1 MEKIMSND
9 RLARLQQRF
18 EQQQQEQESRRTNAT
33 GFYPFFLME
42 DGKDAIVRFLPDAN
56 QENPDLFLIQ
66 NNSHKLILN
75 GKETKVPCLSNY
87 GKKCPICEASQAFYK
102 QDGKDSKQGKY
113 FWRKVQYLAR
123 VLVVEDPIKPKDG
136 QESYKNKIC
145 VITLNGDFYKKI
157 MAACTSKSD
166 PLPASPDDLKNGTN
180 FIINKQKNGEYSSY
194 DNSRFARNSSP
205 ISVDIDESK
214 DIVDLSTL
222 LRQEPSYDELSE
234 MLNCHLNNT
243 PYNDGSSGFTRTNS
257 NITNMINNNT
267 VNNSAVNSVS
277 TTSEDGSSGGSSR
290 YDEIQQ
296 KLAARRAQRD
306 QSNS

>member
-1 MEKIMSND
+1 METIMSND

-18 EQQQQEQESRRTNAT
+18 EQQQQEQENRRSNTT
-33 GFYPFFLME
+33 GFYPFFQME

-75 GKETKVPCLSNY
+75 GKETKVPCLGNY

-123 VLVVEDPIKPKDG
+123 VLVVEDPIKPKEG
-136 QESYKNKIC
+136 QESFKNKIC

-205 ISVDIDESK
+205 ISIDIDETK
-214 DIVDLSTL
+214 DVIDLSTL
-222 LRQEPSYDELSE
+222 LKAEPTYDELSE

-243 PYNDGSSGFTRTNS
+243 PYNDGSSGFTRTSS
-257 NITNMINNNT
+257 NITNLVNTSNT
-267 VNNSAVNSVS
+267 VNTASTVTSVV
-277 TTSEDGSSGGSSR
+277 EDGSSGGSSR
-290 YDEIQQ
+290 YDEIQSR
-296 KLAARRAQRD
+296 LAERRAQRD
-306 QSNS
+306 RT